1 MNIDFTTSHKRLA
14 SGRLRVYY
22 YTRAGTRFFATEDA
36 QEAPPYSPALTAA
49 YEAAVAADGPSGDC
63 AGMIAD
69 YLASRKFRD
78 LAPTTQ
84 DGYRRH
90 LAAASERFGDTSTDA
105 LHTLAFRAS
114 LVDWHDELAEDSP
127 RGADLA
133 MIAIGRAF
141 DYASRR
147 GRLLHNPA
155 ASLQKAWE
163 RPDDKRPWPQED
175 IDLFLKDAPQEAA
188 DAFLTIFYSALRRTD
203 AVALAWPA
211 IGRQEIQW
219 QTSKSG
225 GKRTVIIP
233 LVDEAVAF
241 FAGLRMRQMKS
252 ATGLQRTVITG
263 ARGGPVTP
271 AMLHKMINERAHA
284 LGIENSMHRLRNN
297 YASLLVKAGFDD
309 SSIAGIMGWTVQDVA
324 ELKRIYVHKDIIVA
338 AQVRQL
344 REARAQ

>member
-22 YTRAGTRFFATEDA
+22 YTRAGTRFFATDDA
-36 QEAPPYSPALTAA
+36 QEAPPYSEALKAAYARAAATAPAL
-49 YEAAVAADGPSGDC
+49 GDC
-63 AGMIAD
+63 AAFFAD
-69 YLASRKFRD
+69 YLASRRFGE
-78 LAPTTQ
+78 LSPATQ
-84 DGYRRH
+84 DGYRRDLA
-90 LAAASERFGDTSTDA
+90 LAAEAFGDTSIEDM
-105 LHTLAFRAS
+105 HTLAFRAS
-114 LVDWHDELAEDSP
+114 LVDWHDELAGRSP
-127 RGADLA
+127 RRADLA
-133 MIAIGRAF
+133 MIAVRMALE
-141 DYASRR
+141 YATRR

-155 ASLQKAWE
+155 DNLQTAWQ

-175 IDLFLKDAPQEAA
+175 IDLFLKDAPQETA

-219 QTSKSG
+219 QTSKSRG
-225 GKRTVIIP
+225 RRTVIIP

-241 FAGLRMRQMKS
+241 FAGLRMRQMRS
-252 ATGLQRTVITG
+252 PLGLQRTVITG

-271 AMLHKMINERAHA
+271 AMLHKMINERAHD

-309 SSIAGIMGWTVQDVA
+309 SSIAGVMGWTVQDVA

-344 REARAQ
+344 REARPQ